1 MKSYFDTPDLGE
13 YMLAGNRE
21 IVEEAKQ
28 DQEIIEENGMDFF
41 TLSRLTKEQLW
52 NLRQDIPL
60 CSLYV
65 SDYQNRYDIDPKQVC
80 MFFDGYAEELG
91 YLMEQDGI
99 EDGRFFDELHKYDTI
114 DNLWNWH
121 RDVYLCY

>member
-13 YMLAGNRE
+13 YMLAGNKE
-21 IVEEAKQ
+21 IVEEAKH

-65 SDYQNRYDIDPKQVC
+65 NDYQNRYDIDPKQVC

-91 YLMEQDGI
+91 YLMEQDGV
-99 EDGRFFDELHKYDTI
+99 EDDRFFDELHKYDTI

-121 RDVYLCY
+121 CDVYCF

>member
-21 IVEEAKQ
+21 LVEEAKQ

-60 CSLYV
+60 CSLYLN
-65 SDYQNRYDIDPKQVC
+65 DYQNRYDIDPKKVR

-99 EDGRFFDELHKYDTI
+99 GDDRFFDELHKYDTI

-121 RDVYLCY
+121 CDVYCF